1 MKKSYKQQ
9 LTLTTEIKRKH
20 KKKMKLIRQFGYW
33 YTKNKS
39 YFFCSRLKRKIQY
52 QRILDL
58 ILRYIY
64 THRRQTCLLPKSLT
78 NKDFSKNFQS
88 IQMRLD
94 VMLIRI
100 HCCWTIKHALFL
112 LQKGIV
118 CFNNVRQTRI
128 RYCSLLD
135 KITIKPWIFI
145 QNHKYLRI
153 KNWRTSPD
161 ILMKSNLL
169 NKHYNKGRFK
179 RKIKT
184 IINYRGFF
192 NMRYGRTHAYLL
204 SDWRRKNHIIINFI
218 HPQESLTLNSW
229 HWNFAG
235 KKTAFT
241 SRLLK
246 SIWLMY

>member
-9 LTLTTEIKRKH
+9 LTLTTEIKHKH

-39 YFFCSRLKRKIQY
+39 YFFCFRLKKRIQY

-58 ILRYIY
+58 ILRYMY
-64 THRRQTCLLPKSLT
+64 THKRQTHLLPKSLT
-78 NKDFSKNFQS
+78 KRGFGKNFHS
-88 IQMRLD
+88 LQMRLD

-118 CFNNVRQTRI
+118 CFNNIRQTKI
-128 RYCSLLD
+128 RFCSILD
-135 KITIKPWIFI
+135 KITITPWILF
-145 QNHKYLRI
+145 QNRTYLRV
-153 KNWRTSPD
+153 NDWRISPD
-161 ILMKSNLL
+161 ISAKRKLL
-169 NKHYNKGRFK
+169 NKQHNRTNFR
-179 RKIKT
+179 RKTKT

-204 SDWRRKNHIIINFI
+204 SDWRRKNHIIINFM

-229 HWNFAG
+229 HWNFAR
-235 KKTAFT
+235 KKTAYT
-241 SRLLK
+241 SRLLR